1 VRGKELSTHNT
12 LENEMSKTRE
22 LYAPSDCD
30 GQDLDR
36 TPDEQSGIQQLL
48 DDAEF
53 LGAAYQEVMRMIR
66 EDRASLKQLET
77 FVDEVIRDY
86 EELQYSQP
94 ENEKPRG

>member
-1 VRGKELSTHNT
+1 
-12 LENEMSKTRE
+12 MSKTRE

-30 GQDLDR
+30 EQDLDR

-66 EDRASLKQLET
+66 EDQASLKQLET

>member
-1 VRGKELSTHNT
+1 
-12 LENEMSKTRE
+12 MSKTRE

-30 GQDLDR
+30 GQDLNR

-77 FVDEVIRDY
+77 FVDLSEVRSRLNWSAPAKAGVALPQTI
-86 EELQYSQP
+86 
-94 ENEKPRG
+94 KP